1 MSRDFF
7 KVRASDLRTPSE
19 WAVVFSI
26 MGLIGTGLVL
36 YERNEVTPSSSI
48 VAMEM
53 VPMDTKEQVSSEPS
67 VHSEDSGI
75 QSDWIRIEKTWHPQ
89 VILSNSFDLLSEEPV
104 PIHEPCLLY
113 TSPSPRDATLS
124 RMPSSA

>member
-1 MSRDFF
+1 M
-7 KVRASDLRTPSE
+7 
-19 WAVVFSI
+19 VFSI
-26 MGLIGTGLVL
+26 MGFIGTGLVL
-36 YERNEVTPSSSI
+36 YERNEVTPSSSS

-53 VPMDTKEQVSSEPS
+53 VSMDTKEQGVGVSSEPS

-75 QSDWIRIEKTWHPQ
+75 QSDWIWIEETWHPQ

-104 PIHEPCLLY
+104 PIHEPQVSYHTRTHMYAHTHTCLLY